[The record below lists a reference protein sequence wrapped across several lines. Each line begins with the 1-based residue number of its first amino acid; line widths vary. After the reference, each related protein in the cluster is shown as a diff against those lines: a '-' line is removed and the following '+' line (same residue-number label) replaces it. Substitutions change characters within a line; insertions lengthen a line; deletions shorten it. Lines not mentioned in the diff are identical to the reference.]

1 MQNTYIGG
9 IILKKASLLLSALM
23 LTIAITAC
31 GSETEKTDNTAPV
44 KSTET
49 DLVET
54 PVLEDTEQAKEETKQ
69 EEVAETVEAIEYE
82 LDGLK
87 ISEVSVKDDS
97 GMWSLIASIENTDK
111 EFEVAL
117 LKATINDKD
126 GKQIG
131 TADGTA
137 DFLGK
142 GESKTVEFYS
152 MDDLTGYDSFKFQI
166 DSKM

>member
-1 MQNTYIGG
+1 M
-9 IILKKASLLLSALM
+9 KKALLLLSALM

-31 GSETEKTDNTAPV
+31 GSETEKKAGTAPV
-44 KSTET
+44 KSNETE
-49 DLVET
+49 LAGT
-54 PVLEDTEQAKEETKQ
+54 PVPEVEDTEQTKEETKQ
-69 EEVAETVEAIEYE
+69 EEVAEPVEAIEYE
-82 LDGLK
+82 FDGLK
-87 ISEVSVKDDS
+87 ISEVSVKDDN
-97 GMWSLIASIENTDK
+97 GMWSLTASIENTDK

-117 LKATINDKD
+117 LKVTINDKG

-131 TADGTA
+131 TADGTV

-166 DSKM
+166 DNKM